1 LKIIFKK
8 LISRKKNQSLTK
20 KKKKKI
26 KTNFKEV
33 IKLFS
38 SFCFVGR
45 KPWNKLTKQNENHFP
60 AAGIMTFHP

>member
-1 LKIIFKK
+1 
-8 LISRKKNQSLTK
+8 LISSKNKKSKFNK
-20 KKKKKI
+20 KRRKKI